1 MASGLRQGGGDRR
14 LADVGLRH
22 DRLHDV
28 AHPRTLRYDDQVL
41 HQVLGVHQHGQ
52 RLAGL
57 HLLLH
62 LVVADLD
69 VAGAL
74 VTRRRVVE
82 RVDALHHVRLLELT
96 ADLRGGGALLDLV
109 EHRALPRPCVVGWRS
124 EPAAQLAECPATG
137 EGHDHDH
144 DGQHD
149 QHRTASTAPPGA
161 VRPRARRAGR
171 PRRARPRAGRR
182 SRRQG
187 RGRGPSWGPRWAPS
201 WNGHPSRGRS
211 GSTLPPTRSWP
222 RRGPAPRRTRR
233 SAVPARGLPARSRR
247 QQPCRPRPGASCP
260 SVPASGAAPRQ
271 SPCSGARRTT

>member
-1 MASGLRQGGGDRR
+1 MASGLARAAVTAR
-14 LADVGLRH
+14 LADVGLGH

-41 HQVLGVHQHGQ
+41 HQVLRVHQHGQ

-74 VTRRRVVE
+74 VARRRVVE
-82 RVDALHHVRLLELT
+82 GVDALHHVGLLELT
-96 ADLRGGGALLDLV
+96 ADLGGGGALLDLV
-109 EHRALPRPCVVGWRS
+109 EHRALPRPRVVGRRS
-124 EPAAQLAECPATG
+124 EPAAELAECPATG
-137 EGHDHDH
+137 NGHDHDH

-149 QHRTASTAPPGA
+149 QHRTAPTAPPGA
-161 VRPRARRAGR
+161 VDLGLFVRDAREELVLVVPVVEAVVRVEGGVRVGVQVGVCHPR
-171 PRRARPRAGRR
+171 
-182 SRRQG
+182 
-187 RGRGPSWGPRWAPS
+187 
-201 WNGHPSRGRS
+201 RGRS

-247 QQPCRPRPGASCP
+247 QRPCRPRPGASCP
-260 SVPASGAAPRQ
+260 FVPASGAAPRQ